1 MRAAAHPV
9 GHVTAAAGT
18 GILGGMTTPGH
29 DPSADLDALF
39 AAAGISVTPEGK
51 QRARARREAA
61 QARWTP
67 ERWAA
72 LRAQLGLPSR
82 AA

>member
-1 MRAAAHPV
+1 MRAAGHPL
-9 GHVTAAAGT
+9 GHMTAGADG
-18 GILGGMTTPGH
+18 GILGGMTTPDH
-29 DPSADLDALF
+29 DSSADLDALF
-39 AAAGISVTPEGK
+39 AAAGISVTDEGK

-61 QARWTP
+61 EARWTP